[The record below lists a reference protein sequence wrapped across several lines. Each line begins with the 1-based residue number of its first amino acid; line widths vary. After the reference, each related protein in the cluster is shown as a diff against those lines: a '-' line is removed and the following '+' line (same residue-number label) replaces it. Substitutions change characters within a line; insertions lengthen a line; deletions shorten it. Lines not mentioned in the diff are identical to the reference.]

1 MNDNNSNDNNNENE
15 ANNNCVNENHVP
27 ADTRRFDPVI
37 SKISKPLK
45 PQGVHAGA
53 IKVVI
58 KGSF

>member
-1 MNDNNSNDNNNENE
+1 MNDNN
-15 ANNNCVNENHVP
+15 ANNDGNPVVDPCVEEAQTV
-27 ADTRRFDPVI
+27 TEKRRFDPVI